1 MTHILVTGAGG
12 VIGRHVCRLLSEPHS
27 GHNHTIQVT
36 PFQGDLCI
44 PADSDKHFVNQHY
57 DYVIHLAS
65 LVAVS
70 DVDNNP
76 AKAYSVNV
84 GGTAHLLHS
93 MIKASKQHKTPL
105 PHFFL
110 ASSAHIYQSKESDIT
125 ESDPVG
131 SHTLYGRTKYMAEQ
145 VAGDICTQENITL
158 LIGRIFSFYDNAQK
172 KPFLYPSIK
181 HRLAHEDLE
190 KPFELYGAES
200 IRDMSQASDIAIL
213 ILKLIFKK
221 STGTV
226 NIASGK
232 AIKISDFVQSLAYK
246 KLNIIP
252 KGTVNRL
259 TADITLL
266 KKVLNDTTF

>member
-1 MTHILVTGAGG
+1 MTKILVTGANGI
-12 VIGRHVCRLLSEPHS
+12 IGRHVCRLLKE
-27 GHNHTIQVT
+27 HNSDIDVI
-36 PFQGDLCI
+36 PFCGDLCV
-44 PADSDKHFVNQHY
+44 PSDVDKHFINKHY
-57 DYVIHLAS
+57 DYIIHLAS
-65 LVAVS
+65 MVAVS

-76 AKAYSVNV
+76 AQAYSVNV
-84 GGTAHLLHS
+84 GGTAHLLQS
-93 MIKASKQHKTPL
+93 MIAASKHNKTPL
-105 PHFFL
+105 PYFFL

-145 VAGDICTQENITL
+145 VAGDICTQENINL
-158 LIGRIFSFYDNAQK
+158 LIGRIFSFYDEAQK
-172 KPFLYPSIK
+172 IPFLYPSIMN
-181 HRLAHEDLE
+181 RLAHEDLT

-200 IRDMSQASDIAIL
+200 IRDISKASDIATL
-213 ILKLIFKK
+213 ILKLILKK
-221 STGTV
+221 STGTI

-246 KLNIIP
+246 KLNIMP